1 MRAVQGP
8 CAGRGVV
15 DAGVGSR
22 HDVVGAHHSKERLS
36 APARGGRA
44 GLVVVSL
51 QGPSH
56 GFGQILAI
64 WSTVITFSTPLGHT
78 GVARV
83 EKVIN
88 RKLKGNNI
96 HDCHGHPCGQ
106 CGRFFLLPGGRGA
119 AQRACNRRNRTFC
132 PLAELSRGEGNFLCI
147 FEPDDPSEAA
157 ALAAVHVGRPKRGSW
172 AMDIAS
178 RPWLN

>member
-1 MRAVQGP
+1 MPLAHASRASDSSPICACAQG
-8 CAGRGVV
+8 
-15 DAGVGSR
+15 
-22 HDVVGAHHSKERLS
+22 
-36 APARGGRA
+36 
-44 GLVVVSL
+44 
-51 QGPSH
+51 
-56 GFGQILAI
+56 
-64 WSTVITFSTPLGHT
+64 
-78 GVARV
+78 V

-119 AQRACNRRNRTFC
+119 AQRACNRRNRAFC

-147 FEPDDPSEAA
+147 FEPDDRSEAA
-157 ALAAVHVGRPKRGSW
+157 ALAAVHVGRPKQGSW

>member
-1 MRAVQGP
+1 MIIRESTGIKTSTRSEAEILGATKGIP
-8 CAGRGVV
+8 GYPANRPRGCPGRQ
-15 DAGVGSR
+15 SCMLFP
-22 HDVVGAHHSKERLS
+22 LS
-36 APARGGRA
+36 FR
-44 GLVVVSL
+44 
-51 QGPSH
+51 
-56 GFGQILAI
+56 F
-64 WSTVITFSTPLGHT
+64 ITFSTLATP
-78 GVARV
+78 VWPREV
-83 EKVIN
+83 EKVMS

-147 FEPDDPSEAA
+147 FEPDDRSEAA
-157 ALAAVHVGRPKRGSW
+157 ALAAVHVGRPKQGSW